1 MSGHAETSRLNP
13 TDEMLWRAAADLGSA
28 RIVQLAWWFPD
39 PLTEEQLQQLWQHID
54 AGRLSRTAR
63 RASVPGAR
71 REWAPTRNRQPG
83 PLLSA
88 QQVYHVHSWLDE
100 QIRQP
105 LTVELEVLWRLVA
118 APYAGGTLVS
128 LCVPHF
134 RSDGHG
140 IFLALSERQPVAE
153 GELESAGVAS
163 VRRDL
168 VDAVRTGSSAVVQTV
183 RWLASA
189 PADPAQLTAVWHAV
203 RRRPAPRSQQAEEA
217 PRFFHSSYL
226 AVNAAA
232 WRDRAV
238 AHGGTSNS
246 LFVEIAANMIRHAA
260 ADRDAVRVGIPMD
273 LRRSPADTRANA
285 LVVVP
290 VPLPA
295 GPARYGSLAQTREL
309 IRAALVAS
317 GDHSSTLVPAPLWQL
332 LPASARAKLKTPGAQ
347 QTDVVASNFGVAP
360 KALLRVGDRDAG
372 SLWCRT
378 MNVPGLVPG
387 RAALRASL
395 CLLEVGDQVMLTVTG
410 IPDYYPDEEALQR
423 LVIAELAGWGLTAQP
438 VWPAAAV
445 SSQIA
450 TGPASTGGGSN
461 R

>member
-1 MSGHAETSRLNP
+1 MSGHTETSRLNP

-39 PLTEEQLQQLWQHID
+39 PLTEEQLQQLWQHLD

-63 RASVPGAR
+63 RSLVPGAR
-71 REWAPTRNRQPG
+71 REWTPTRNRQPG

-88 QQVYHVHSWLDE
+88 QQVQHVHSWLDE

-105 LTVELEVLWRLVA
+105 LTVEQDVLWRLVA
-118 APYAGGTLVS
+118 APYDGGTMVS

-140 IFLALSERQPVAE
+140 IFLALSEHYPVAE
-153 GELESAGVAS
+153 GELESAGAAS

-168 VDAVRTGSSAVVQTV
+168 ADAIRTGSSAFVQTV

-189 PADPAQLTAVWHAV
+189 PADPAQLTAIRQAL
-203 RRRPAPRSQQAEEA
+203 RRRPAAPSQQEEEA

-232 WRDRAV
+232 WRDQAV
-238 AHGGTSNS
+238 AHDGTSNS

-260 ADRDAVRVGIPMD
+260 ADRDVVRVGIPMD

-290 VPLPA
+290 VSLPA
-295 GPARYGSLAQTREL
+295 GPARYGSLQRTREL

-317 GDHSSTLVPAPLWQL
+317 GDHSSTLVPAPLWHL
-332 LPASARAKLKTPGAQ
+332 LPASVRTKLKTPGAQ
-347 QTDVVASNFGVAP
+347 QTDVVASNFGLAP
-360 KALLRVGDRDAG
+360 KALLHIGDRDAG
-372 SLWCRT
+372 GLCCRT

-395 CLLEVGDQVMLTVTG
+395 CLLEVGDQIMLTVTG
-410 IPDYYPDEEALQR
+410 IPDYYADEEALQR
-423 LVIAELAGWGLTAQP
+423 LVIAELAGWGLTARP
-438 VWPAAAV
+438 VWPAASV
-445 SSQIA
+445 SSQA
-450 TGPASTGGGSN
+450 VPGQRQHVEGTN